1 MISAILYAVGPTGH
15 LLYVVYLI
23 APLQAALYL
32 GQTEA
37 WQRRLVNLTGFGLA
51 TAVRV
56 SQGTPGWAWSAF
68 AGETLVLVLVS
79 AALVPTLARF
89 VTRLQAARSTL
100 AQVERGDLTVQ
111 LQDEELDELGY
122 LGASVNRT
130 TGAIAGVVRQVQ
142 HQSQD
147 LAAMAQQLAASAQ
160 ELQAAS
166 QEISAAAERP
176 TEGTWRQG
184 PLIGHGRDDSE
195 AAADMAA
202 QLHARA
208 QEAERQIAGVAQQ
221 AQRHGQEIA
230 RASELLVTLV
240 DHLDQVSRA
249 AGTLELGSREIGK
262 LVDAI
267 TRIASQTDLL
277 ALNAAIEA
285 ARAGQHGLG
294 FRVVADEVRK
304 LAEQSARSAE
314 EVRARVRQ
322 TQDQIGKVIAAMDE
336 GRRTAE
342 GVGAVSA
349 AARQALDAIFGDL
362 NATVKFASAFAGE
375 TEGQTQ
381 PTIEGAGVRLR
392 RAFGFGDTKE
402 FDPFLLFDDFRNEN
416 PEDYLAGFPWHPHR
430 GIETITYVLAGTVNH
445 GDSLGNKGAL
455 GAGDVQW
462 MTAGSG
468 ILHQEMP
475 RGDPRGRMHGFQLW
489 ANLPSSLKMTR
500 PRYQDI
506 SAATIPEV
514 TDDDGTRVRVICG
527 SFWGKA
533 GPVEGVAADPRYL
546 DVWVPPG
553 QRKSLPVET
562 SGHAFAYVFE
572 GGGTFRDA
580 SEPGAVRTERVGP
593 VVTGAGGGGG
603 GGGPAGEVEN
613 RSIVLFD
620 SGDAVTVQ
628 AGDAGIRFLLVSGK
642 PIEEPVAW
650 YGPIVMNTQDAL
662 RRAYAERQDGT
673 FIKQREPATLLSQE
687 STPCLRSLTRP

>member
-1 MISAILYAVGPTGH
+1 MPDAADLTQQLADEERAKQRQYVLANTGTRWGFVGIGVLLLATVRLVGIVPVSWLFIAAFTIVFGAVNHGMRRVARDRPFQVWFPYLNIAIGAAMISTVVYALGPTGH
-15 LLYVVYLI
+15 LLYVAYLI

-32 GQTEA
+32 GQSEA
-37 WQRRLVNLTGFGLA
+37 WQALLLNLTGFALV
-51 TAVRV
+51 TAVRL
-56 SQGTPGWAWSAF
+56 SQDTPGWAWSAF
-68 AGETLVLVLVS
+68 AGETLVLALVS

-166 QEISAAAERP
+166 QEISAAAERL
-176 TEGTWRQG
+176 TEGTSRQRQ
-184 PLIGHGRDDSE
+184 LIGHGRDDSE
-195 AAADMAA
+195 AAADVAA

-304 LAEQSARSAE
+304 LAEQSSRSAE

-322 TQDQIGKVIAAMDE
+322 TQDQIGQVIAAMDE
-336 GRRTAE
+336 GRRTAQ
-342 GVGAVSA
+342 GVGAVST

-375 TEGQTQ
+375 TAGQTQ
-381 PTIEGAGVRLR
+381 RIREVVKRMEEVAGIAETAAQGAEQ
-392 RAFGFGDTKE
+392 T
-402 FDPFLLFDDFRNEN
+402 
-416 PEDYLAGFPWHPHR
+416 
-430 GIETITYVLAGTVNH
+430 
-445 GDSLGNKGAL
+445 
-455 GAGDVQW
+455 
-462 MTAGSG
+462 
-468 ILHQEMP
+468 
-475 RGDPRGRMHGFQLW
+475 
-489 ANLPSSLKMTR
+489 
-500 PRYQDI
+500 
-506 SAATIPEV
+506 SAATQQQIASLGELTTTSQHLSV
-514 TDDDGTRVRVICG
+514 AAAKLSETIQR
-527 SFWGKA
+527 FNLNGKA
-533 GPVEGVAADPRYL
+533 
-546 DVWVPPG
+546 
-553 QRKSLPVET
+553 
-562 SGHAFAYVFE
+562 
-572 GGGTFRDA
+572 
-580 SEPGAVRTERVGP
+580 
-593 VVTGAGGGGG
+593 
-603 GGGPAGEVEN
+603 
-613 RSIVLFD
+613 
-620 SGDAVTVQ
+620 
-628 AGDAGIRFLLVSGK
+628 
-642 PIEEPVAW
+642 
-650 YGPIVMNTQDAL
+650 
-662 RRAYAERQDGT
+662 
-673 FIKQREPATLLSQE
+673 
-687 STPCLRSLTRP
+687 